1 MPVTRIPMSWDVQAD
16 VTLEDGTSHRVG
28 PFGPRDLIAA
38 ERQFGL
44 PSDLIRQMPRLE
56 HVAFCSWLTLQR
68 RGVLPDKMTF
78 DAFVERLS
86 DVVAEVET
94 PEEPKR
100 KDEEE
105 PEAEEPG
112 LATALSPNGSP

>member
-1 MPVTRIPMSWDVQAD
+1 MPVTRIPMSWDIQVD
-16 VTLEDGTSHRVG
+16 VTLEDGTTHRVG

-38 ERQFGL
+38 ERHFGL

-68 RGVLPDKMTF
+68 RGVFPDKMTF

-86 DVVAEVET
+86 DVTAEIET
-94 PEEPKR
+94 PEKP
-100 KDEEE
+100 KDEE
-105 PEAEEPG
+105 EAEEPG
-112 LATALSPNGSP
+112 PAMALSPNGSP